1 MRIANWN
8 IARCLPSQRRASDI
22 HEHLSG
28 VAADIYVLTET
39 HESLVPRS
47 TFRGVFSSE
56 PDRPSEAG
64 ERWAAIWSASPLKRL
79 DDYVS
84 DPARCVAARLADS
97 KIGEVVVYACV
108 LPWIGSPWRG
118 LPSAGGRAFG
128 AALDMYCEDWR
139 RLKDVFPRAVLIVA
153 GDFNQDL
160 APRHYYGSR
169 DQQQALR
176 KALRDADLIAATG
189 DDRDPIAARSAPHAC
204 IDHICITG
212 SAGLT
217 IANPVRWPDEPAPVS
232 RLSDH
237 FGVAVD
243 VRRAG

>member
-1 MRIANWN
+1 MKIANWN
-8 IARCLPSQRRASDI
+8 VARCLPQQRRASEI

-160 APRHYYGSR
+160 ATRHYYGSR
-169 DQQQALR
+169 DQR
-176 KALRDADLIAATG
+176 KALRAALDEAKLDAATAG
-189 DDRDPIAARSAPHAC
+189 DSDPIAKHSAPHAC
-204 IDHICITG
+204 IDHICIAQ
-212 SAGLT
+212 SAGFKAT
-217 IANPVRWPDEPAPVS
+217 RPWRWPGTPAPVR

-243 VRRAG
+243 IERCR